1 MDALEN
7 DDQMLRLAE
16 SVRAACIKAAI
27 EGYQHASISG
37 LCGEGAFENA
47 VSAMRVANLTE
58 ALKEAHPSRH

>member
-1 MDALEN
+1 MDECEN

-27 EGYQHASISG
+27 EGYQQASISG

-47 VSAMRVANLTE
+47 VSAMRVANLTDI
-58 ALKEAHPSRH
+58 LKEAHPSRH

>member
-1 MDALEN
+1 VDERDN
-7 DDQMLRLAE
+7 DDQMLRFAE

-47 VSAMRVANLTE
+47 VSAMRVANLTDV
-58 ALKEAHPSRH
+58 LKEAYPSRP

>member
-1 MDALEN
+1 MDELEN

-16 SVRAACIKAAI
+16 RIRAVCIKAAI

-47 VSAMRVANLTE
+47 VSAIRVVNLTDV
-58 ALKEAHPSRH
+58 LKEELSSRH

>member
-1 MDALEN
+1 MGEREN
-7 DDQMLRLAE
+7 GDQMLRLAE

-47 VSAMRVANLTE
+47 VSAIRVVDLTDV
-58 ALKEAHPSRH
+58 LKEALSSRH